1 MQLARRTVLLA
12 AGAASAALAVAAP
25 GTAAAAGPL
34 PPAGPH
40 TGDNPVV
47 RENLA
52 EGSDEWGIG
61 PRETCGVDPRHP
73 EIQGYAAAASVEP
86 GQDLALRVSARG
98 ERTCTV
104 EVYRLGHYGG
114 DRARHLLTAEDVPA
128 DGRTWKTR
136 VPASWVSGLFL
147 AVLTTSGGHR
157 AYTPF
162 VVREPARRS
171 DVLAVVPLSYAGR
184 RPYPGLGMPGT
195 LGTDASTARWL
206 EEAGYDVTYATEEDV
221 RKGRVRPARY
231 GAVVHPSATAL
242 PRPLALAEPGHAD
255 ERTRSEAAALLD
267 GLLD

>member
-25 GTAAAAGPL
+25 GTAAAGPL

-47 RENLA
+47 RENGA
-52 EGSDEWGIG
+52 AGSDTWTVGSG
-61 PRETCGVDPRHP
+61 ETCGVDPSRP
-73 EIQGYAAAASVEP
+73 EIQGYARAASVEP
-86 GQDLALRVSARG
+86 GQELALRVSARAG
-98 ERTCTV
+98 GTC
-104 EVYRLGHYGG
+104 EVAFYRLGHYGG
-114 DRARHLLTAEDVPA
+114 DRARHLRTVAEVPA
-128 DGRTWKTR
+128 DGREWRTR
-136 VPASWVSGLFL
+136 IPADWISGLFL
-147 AVLTTSGGHR
+147 AVLTTSEGRR

-195 LGTDASTARWL
+195 LGTDTSTARWL

-221 RKGRVRPARY
+221 RARRVRPARY

-242 PRPLALAEPGHAD
+242 PRPLALAEPGHTD
-255 ERTRSEAAALLD
+255 ERTRTEAAALLD
-267 GLLD
+267 GLLR